1 MSAAKGMNKRALKAQ
16 ETRRRIL
23 TAAGELF
30 VEQGYGASNLQDVA
44 ARAGVAV
51 QTIYFVFGNKRTLL
65 RELVDVTI
73 AGDDEPVATMEREW
87 FRTAMQTDTAP
98 EHLRAHIAGTRPV
111 LERIAPIHK
120 VIETAAAIDPEV
132 AAMWPADHADPRYTV
147 QLRTATAL
155 MTKPGARQDVSAE
168 FAADLLYGLLSTELF
183 LLLVRGRGW
192 SAQRWEDWVYRTL
205 LPQLCA

>member
-1 MSAAKGMNKRALKAQ
+1 MSAVKGTNKRALKAQ

-23 TAAGELF
+23 AAAGELF
-30 VEQGYGASNLQDVA
+30 VEQGYGATNLQEIA

-51 QTIYFVFGNKRTLL
+51 QTIYFTFGNKRTLL
-65 RELVDVTI
+65 KELVDVTI

-87 FRTAMQTDTAP
+87 FRTAMAAATAQK
-98 EHLRAHIAGTRPV
+98 HLRAHIAGTRPV

-120 VIETAAAIDPEV
+120 VIETAAATDPEV
-132 AAMWPADHADPRYTV
+132 AAMWPADQPDPRYTV

-155 MTKPGARQDVSAE
+155 MSKPGARQDVSPE
-168 FAADLLYGLLSTELF
+168 EAADLLYGMLSTELF
-183 LLLVRGRGW
+183 LLLVRTRGW
-192 SAQRWEDWVYRTL
+192 TAQRWEDWVYATL